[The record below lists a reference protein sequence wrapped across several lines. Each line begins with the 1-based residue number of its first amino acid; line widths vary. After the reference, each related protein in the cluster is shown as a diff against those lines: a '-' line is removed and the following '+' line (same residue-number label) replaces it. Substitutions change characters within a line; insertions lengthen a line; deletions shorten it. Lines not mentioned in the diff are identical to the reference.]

1 MRSSDAPPVGGPGAE
16 RTLTRLIQLLL
27 QAYRVN
33 FDGVGWKVQSSSRK
47 PATATTRLLETCDPA
62 TRTIVLYSNNHK
74 IADGP
79 LEQTLLH
86 ALIHTSFLLSS
97 SPKEERI
104 VLALERILWPRLPKT
119 YQHWLRRLVREAK
132 EINGKKVDRR

>member
-1 MRSSDAPPVGGPGAE
+1 MRRSDAPVGGDGKA
-16 RTLTRLIQLLL
+16 LARLIQLLL

-33 FDGVGWKVQSSSRK
+33 FDGVGWKVRVSTRK

-62 TRTIVLYSNNHK
+62 SRLVLLYPNNHK
-74 IADGP
+74 PADGP

-104 VLALERILWPRLPKT
+104 VLALERLLWPRLPRA
-119 YQHWLRRLVREAK
+119 YLRWLKRLVGQAEGA
-132 EINGKKVDRR
+132 NGKKLDRR